1 MKKSFSIK
9 YIKKTPYAFF
19 VDTCAIIHLESM
31 NIWMYLVR
39 YTWALLR
46 VLYKMTAYPIFK
58 HMDEG
63 QSQIHISIVLEIIFQ
78 MSGRS
83 LF

>member
-1 MKKSFSIK
+1 MK
-9 YIKKTPYAFF
+9 YIKNTPYAFF
-19 VDTCAIIHLESM
+19 ADTCAIICLEFM

-46 VLYKMTAYPIFK
+46 VLYKMTTYPIFK
-58 HMDEG
+58 HMDKG
-63 QSQIHISIVLEIIFQ
+63 QSQIHIHISKVLEIIFQ